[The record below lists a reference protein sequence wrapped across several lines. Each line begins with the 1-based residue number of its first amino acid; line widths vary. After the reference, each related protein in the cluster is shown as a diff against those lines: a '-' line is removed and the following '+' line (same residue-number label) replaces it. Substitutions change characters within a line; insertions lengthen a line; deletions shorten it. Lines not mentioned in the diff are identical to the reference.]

1 MSWYRSKAFHLPWCF
16 YKAKSKNW
24 QHWNWWIFFSKYI
37 KNFKSIR
44 LKNKNF
50 VFINLKNLKL
60 SYELLL
66 LPVFK
71 KITFNQYGRYSF
83 RMYLYY
89 KMTDMAQ
96 RVHYVSKR
104 VIIYQNHWAIWTEFK
119 WCLYIFRLIPDVVS
133 RGLQS

>member
-1 MSWYRSKAFHLPWCF
+1 M
-16 YKAKSKNW
+16 
-24 QHWNWWIFFSKYI
+24 IFFSKYI

-71 KITFNQYGRYSF
+71 KNNF
-83 RMYLYY
+83 
-89 KMTDMAQ
+89 
-96 RVHYVSKR
+96 
-104 VIIYQNHWAIWTEFK
+104 
-119 WCLYIFRLIPDVVS
+119 P
-133 RGLQS
+133 